1 MNTPTI
7 FLPRPGSGQELGHLK
22 DFVSELRR
30 CARENTERAAAA
42 ARDAARERAA
52 AEGRRAPAAR
62 KAAGRTPT
70 KTPKKAARTP
80 GAPANAPLPSPL
92 RGRDP
97 NAPPLPPVPAW
108 GPKPP
113 GALASERAPPPPSP
127 MRNYLFTNTEEYF

>member
-30 CARENTERAAAA
+30 CARENTERAAA
-42 ARDAARERAA
+42 
-52 AEGRRAPAAR
+52 EGRRAPAAR
-62 KAAGRTPT
+62 KAAGRTPK

-127 MRNYLFTNTEEYF
+127 MRSYLFTNTEEYF